1 MLEALIVCA
10 TIHVWDGDSFSCD
23 GHNMRLLGMG
33 IVNERGI
40 DTPEIGSHAKCE
52 KERKLALLAK
62 RRLKD
67 LIEGKDV
74 RVEVKGRDK
83 FGRPLVNLYVEGR
96 EIGAQLLREGF
107 AGSGGR
113 ASATI
118 GAGKERT

>member
-1 MLEALIVCA
+1 MILALLLSASLTAV
-10 TIHVWDGDSFSCD
+10 DGDTVKD
-23 GHNMRLLGMG
+23 EYGQNMRLLGG
-33 IVNERGI
+33 GTPFVSGI

-74 RVEVKGRDK
+74 HVEVKGRDK

-107 AGSGGR
+107 AKEWR
-113 ASATI
+113 K
-118 GAGKERT
+118 GKRNDWCSP

>member
-1 MLEALIVCA
+1 VKDEY
-10 TIHVWDGDSFSCD
+10 GQ
-23 GHNMRLLGMG
+23 NMRLLGGG
-33 IVNERGI
+33 IVNQRGI

-107 AGSGGR
+107 AREWRKGFKNDWCSP
-113 ASATI
+113 
-118 GAGKERT
+118 